1 MGRYLI
7 PANTKKGTLIF
18 GLFRESDLIIFGI
31 GIGVTFIMLLVFQQQ
46 LADTMTAVMCIAP
59 ALIATLLVAPVPYYH
74 NVITV
79 LQEAYEFI
87 STNQRLIWK
96 GWCFKD
102 GTDAKK

>member
-31 GIGVTFIMLLVFQQQ
+31 GIGITFIMLLAFQQQ
-46 LADTMTAVMCIAP
+46 LADTMTAVMCICP
-59 ALIATLLVAPVPYYH
+59 AMIATLLVAPVPYYH
-74 NVITV
+74 NVMTV
-79 LQEAYEFI
+79 IQEAYEFI

>member
-74 NVITV
+74 NVFTV
-79 LQEAYEFI
+79 LREAYEVI
-87 STNQRLIWK
+87 STNQWLLWR
-96 GWCFKD
+96 
-102 GTDAKK
+102 